1 MQLNWVDDVLPIMN
15 QLRDEQVN
23 NSRLHIP
30 YIAIADSVNGIWISG
45 GTLFPGT
52 ISMASSWNL
61 DLYQQAIEVIRDE
74 NLAIGVNWVLSP
86 EVDLAKEPRNGRNG
100 EM

>member
-1 MQLNWVDDVLPIMN
+1 MMN
-15 QLRDEQVN
+15 QLREEQIED
-23 NSRLHIP
+23 SRLHIP
-30 YIAIADSVNGIWISG
+30 YITIADSINGLWISG

-52 ISMASSWNL
+52 ISMASSWNIN
-61 DLYQQAIEVIRDE
+61 LYTEAIKAIRDE

-86 EVDLAKEPRNGRNG
+86 EVDLAKDPRNGRNG